1 LFSSKFGGLALLLQS
16 TGFFFLF
23 SFLFLLLHA
32 EEFRVVVGI
41 GPERF
46 GWLQGLSQGSE
57 LSKVFRLNLNCRVK
71 LTDKGCNYLLFL
83 FETFQISCR

>member
-16 TGFFFLF
+16 TGFFLLF
-23 SFLFLLLHA
+23 AFLFLLLHA

-46 GWLQGLSQGSE
+46 GWLQGLSQD
-57 LSKVFRLNLNCRVK
+57 SKLCQVLRLNLNRLVK

-83 FETFQISCR
+83 FETFNISRR